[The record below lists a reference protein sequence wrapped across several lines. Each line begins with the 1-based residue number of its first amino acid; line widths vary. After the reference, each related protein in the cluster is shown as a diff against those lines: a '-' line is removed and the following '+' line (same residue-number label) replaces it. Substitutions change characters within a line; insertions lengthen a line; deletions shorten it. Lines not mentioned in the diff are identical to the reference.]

1 MIVARVTGSDQQRG
15 LVVKMAEEKPKAADD
30 GHKGKKGAEE
40 KRAPGNERAA
50 WRGVKSGEP
59 DAPRDW
65 KPKAI
70 GRLSAYFAVALLL
83 AFVAVKMGLDGTVE
97 NATRWAGGG
106 GGKTEMLRE
115 NLPSV
120 TSIRAAIHDLI
131 IAMFTAV
138 IYALPISMT
147 YTLDRKSVV

>member
-83 AFVAVKMGLDGTVE
+83 AFVAVKMGRD
-97 NATRWAGGG
+97 
-106 GGKTEMLRE
+106 GGKRHPMGRRRGRQDRDADGELA
-115 NLPSV
+115 
-120 TSIRAAIHDLI
+120 IRHFHPRRDPRPDHRDVHRRDLCV
-131 IAMFTAV
+131 AHQYDLHPRSEERRV
-138 IYALPISMT
+138 
-147 YTLDRKSVV
+147 